1 MAELLQDY
9 FTEGWRE
16 RVLVCACGWQGDSRA
31 MAMELHA
38 EVTDYSCPSC
48 GSLVLIVSH
57 PSLEQVQSAAAG
69 GHPEAR
75 QQLALLEEARAHLG
89 RYHDRDPG

>member
-1 MAELLQDY
+1 MAELLQNY

-16 RVLVCACGWQGDSRA
+16 RVLECACGWRGDSRA
-31 MAMELHA
+31 MSMELHG

-48 GSLVLIVSH
+48 ASLVLIVSH
-57 PSLEQVQSAAAG
+57 PSLAQVQEAAAA

-75 QQLALLEEARAHLG
+75 QHLALLDEARAHFEQN
-89 RYHDRDPG
+89 PP